1 MPTLVHMFT
10 AKLRSGHEAIP
21 FIQTHF
27 LSLQAS
33 NQVTNLHTFVYI
45 LEATVLIIIIIVDQS
60 AIHTYKYG
68 GHE

>member
-27 LSLQAS
+27 L
-33 NQVTNLHTFVYI
+33 VTNLHTFVYI
-45 LEATVLIIIIIVDQS
+45 LEATVLIIIIIVAQS

>member
-1 MPTLVHMFT
+1 MLTLVHMFT
-10 AKLRSGHEAIP
+10 AELRSGHEAIP
-21 FIQTHF
+21 YTNT
-27 LSLQAS
+27 LYSLQAS

-45 LEATVLIIIIIVDQS
+45 LEATVLIIIIIVAQS